1 MLPLIDYFL
10 SKFSLDLAIDLGTA
24 NTLVHVGG
32 RGIMVREPSVVT
44 CHKKTRRVLAIGVEA
59 KKMIGKTPA
68 SLEVVRP
75 LKDGVISDFDITLA
89 MISTFVKKIHARP
102 GKRFSLIR
110 PRVVIGI
117 PSEITEVQ
125 RRAVLEIARASG
137 ARVAYLV
144 FEPMAAAIGAG
155 QDVLAPVGSMIVDI
169 GGGTCEIAIISLG
182 GIVVS
187 RCLKT
192 AGDAMDRDIVN
203 YVRLR
208 HGLILGEKTA
218 EEIKI
223 LLSSAL
229 PMPVEKEMVA
239 RGRDLEKGI
248 PKTVKLTST
257 QIREALSP
265 SVSAIVQ
272 SIKDTIE
279 DVPPELAADISER
292 GIVICG
298 GGALIYGL
306 AKLIST
312 ETKMPVSLADEPLS
326 CVVLGC
332 AKVLGNRNLLERVK
346 VTG

>member
-1 MLPLIDYFL
+1 
-10 SKFSLDLAIDLGTA
+10 
-24 NTLVHVGG
+24 
-32 RGIMVREPSVVT
+32 
-44 CHKKTRRVLAIGVEA
+44 
-59 KKMIGKTPA
+59 
-68 SLEVVRP
+68 
-75 LKDGVISDFDITLA
+75 
-89 MISTFVKKIHARP
+89 
-102 GKRFSLIR
+102 
-110 PRVVIGI
+110 
-117 PSEITEVQ
+117 
-125 RRAVLEIARASG
+125 
-137 ARVAYLV
+137 
-144 FEPMAAAIGAG
+144 
-155 QDVLAPVGSMIVDI
+155 
-169 GGGTCEIAIISLG
+169 
-182 GIVVS
+182 
-187 RCLKT
+187 
-192 AGDAMDRDIVN
+192 
-203 YVRLR
+203 
-208 HGLILGEKTA
+208 
-218 EEIKI
+218 
-223 LLSSAL
+223 
-229 PMPVEKEMVA
+229 MPVEKEMVA